1 MFIKTKE
8 GFTYLFHTLK
18 NTIYGHFRVQA
29 QSFQSGF
36 RAVKIWYPP
45 PFCSGASPNDWQ
57 NFALNPFH
65 INERI
70 DKQQVSQKALCRA
83 VVCCYILCGLP
94 EVDVRTTWEQRVDDD
109 DDGVWMTSEWH
120 ADDGYNMQMTSGMTY
135 GAPNVVPMKSHKI
148 LCCFHVIPM
157 SSHEI
162 SAPKTFPFKEH
173 SYYTALLKSL
183 LLTLLC
189 DFIKAFNICGN

>member
-1 MFIKTKE
+1 MANIRSTPHRFDVNATVARNIQDT
-8 GFTYLFHTLK
+8 
-18 NTIYGHFRVQA
+18 
-29 QSFQSGF
+29 
-36 RAVKIWYPP
+36 
-45 PFCSGASPNDWQ
+45 
-57 NFALNPFH
+57 NPFGGKATPWNCARLPNKPETNSKQECIPFQYNAYH
-65 INERI
+65 NLHNRHLPKRTIPWLIN
-70 DKQQVSQKALCRA
+70 SQKH
-83 VVCCYILCGLP
+83 
-94 EVDVRTTWEQRVDDD
+94 TH
-109 DDGVWMTSEWH
+109 TSTQ
-120 ADDGYNMQMTSGMTY
+120 YPNQGMTY